1 MPRKSCPSL
10 CSLCFGFPPVKQ
22 ALLLP
27 TFPSGAL
34 TSPHLLGTSLLS
46 KMFHYSVTLNSR
58 CFSMLTCLIGNFVY
72 NAATSHLPEH
82 FPLTQMIGLYSN
94 QPSSLL
100 LCHIFARRLYIAR
113 MVNWEQR
120 EKNISTKQMKIPS
133 VLKSIL
139 Y

>member
-1 MPRKSCPSL
+1 M
-10 CSLCFGFPPVKQ
+10 Q
-22 ALLLP
+22 
-27 TFPSGAL
+27 
-34 TSPHLLGTSLLS
+34 SLLWFSTS
-46 KMFHYSVTLNSR
+46 KASLTAAHIPLRSVDISPSSGYIPAVQNVSLQ
-58 CFSMLTCLIGNFVY
+58 CHPELQVFLLCLIGNFVY

-82 FPLTQMIGLYSN
+82 FPLTQMIGLYNN
-94 QPSSLL
+94 QSSSLL